1 MVPSF
6 KGPEVRKTKSVS
18 LKTFA
23 APRRFGG
30 TIVLLGRSGSEDKIS
45 KAGGQFSKCPLNA
58 LLTPGM
64 LYIMTMNQILEVTE
78 EPIDVSRKA
87 IIRLKN
93 MVYRQYQDECGPD
106 YNSPQAHML
115 LGKLEAIDQILD
127 MDGQ

>member
-1 MVPSF
+1 MS
-6 KGPEVRKTKSVS
+6 
-18 LKTFA
+18 
-23 APRRFGG
+23 
-30 TIVLLGRSGSEDKIS
+30 
-45 KAGGQFSKCPLNA
+45 
-58 LLTPGM
+58 
-64 LYIMTMNQILEVTE
+64 MNQILEVTE